1 MDSIWQCNTDQAK
14 HLQYT
19 KRKSIYMRLREGGG
33 KWGVRWNEGREKQL
47 LKKKTMKKTND
58 GESVV

>member
-1 MDSIWQCNTDQAK
+1 
-14 HLQYT
+14 
-19 KRKSIYMRLREGGG
+19 MRLREGGG